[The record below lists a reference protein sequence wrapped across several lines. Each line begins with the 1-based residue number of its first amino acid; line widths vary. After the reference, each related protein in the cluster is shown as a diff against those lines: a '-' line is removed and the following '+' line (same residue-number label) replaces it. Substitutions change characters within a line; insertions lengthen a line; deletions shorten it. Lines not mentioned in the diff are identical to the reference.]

1 MNEWLRILVSLTV
14 AGSVVLLLSF
24 LITYVTKESLS
35 AKWSYWSRKMSL
47 FFFLVPIFFT
57 TEFLS
62 IFRKENPDI
71 SFGSQSVIHQN
82 TLSLPLTFVQVLFAV
97 WITGVIVTSVWAF
110 FSYQRFMKKMK
121 ASCFILSEE
130 SEVRKLFNKNVNR
143 MNLST
148 AIEIAYC
155 NCNMSPVFIGIFK
168 PIIVLPI
175 YKIPNDEL
183 DMIIKHE
190 LIHFKKKDLWI
201 RRAVLIASIV
211 HWYNPFVYLLQK
223 EVHLWSELSCDEDV
237 VMEMSQTER
246 KKYGETILNMIERAN
261 LHPDSYFLGVF
272 FSTEQ
277 LNLKRR
283 LIKMLHVK
291 KMSKSVMALSTFA
304 LLGLGSIGVGGAVL
318 AQQNTPSVSE
328 EDKVAELVP
337 AKENKTEVGS
347 IEVGGPTETLS
358 VSEESDVPKLV
369 PVSENKT
376 EVTEVESIEGEG
388 ATQNTPSDSE
398 ESDVP
403 KLVIISQH

>member
-1 MNEWLRILVSLTV
+1 MMNEWLRILVSLTV

-369 PVSENKT
+369 
-376 EVTEVESIEGEG
+376 
-388 ATQNTPSDSE
+388 
-398 ESDVP
+398 
-403 KLVIISQH
+403 IISQH

>member
-82 TLSLPLTFVQVLFAV
+82 TLSLPLTLVQVLFAV

>member
-369 PVSENKT
+369 
-376 EVTEVESIEGEG
+376 
-388 ATQNTPSDSE
+388 
-398 ESDVP
+398 
-403 KLVIISQH
+403 IISQH